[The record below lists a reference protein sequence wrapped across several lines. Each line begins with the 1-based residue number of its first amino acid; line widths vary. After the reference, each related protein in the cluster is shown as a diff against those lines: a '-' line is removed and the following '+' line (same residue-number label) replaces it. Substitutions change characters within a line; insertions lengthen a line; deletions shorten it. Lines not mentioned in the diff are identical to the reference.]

1 MSKENELNESNIEQI
16 YLLYKEEFINYCE
29 NILIENQNEFLDKF
43 YEKMDLILKYDYGE
57 NIFEK
62 IPSLYLTKKQCE
74 NKFITDIYW
83 PMRELCLSTKK
94 NFEINN
100 TNNPPKY
107 LVNFRPHCL
116 YDQVPL
122 HTCGSKFIPVLD
134 KNIKDK
140 ILYVICSGCDKCYYS
155 NFIIMNCHYCQI
167 DFYSEIISNNNL
179 FLSTWKKYHC
189 NNDKLLIN
197 EQMHCILCN
206 NLLYIKNNKLFCK
219 ICEEYFAPEDIMWT
233 CKICKTEFKSDIKIY
248 NPYEYKEIEL
258 AKKEAF
264 LYKKIS
270 KPSYLP
276 CNCISNEKI
285 KNFIFSHEPIGKCKG
300 DMYYCLVNN
309 KEFLVCSLC
318 FKVYQLNKFYWKC
331 PVCYKNFIVNELI
344 FEEKNKE
351 KNKNNFYKK
360 INVEIIN
367 TQRHQNYK
375 KKNIHNSCSQKI
387 INTTKNEN
395 AKNNKIFKN
404 KNNSYVKKRVNSS
417 FIKTNTNND
426 LDVSFDKNHK
436 CNNNLTSLNKTK
448 LLSPNNNIKNNNSI
462 REINSLQN
470 KYNLSSTAYS
480 SFMNN
485 NLKEPQTDRNTAYS
499 FILPKIDKTSNQSR
513 YRINKYIN
521 KKILNY
527 PTTIINNPASTSNK
541 KIYLKSKYKTIEQY
555 INEFNYNEKAN
566 NKYIDTMRKSINAEK
581 TDKKKNGFIKIVK
594 NGFKKLKKN
603 KNKEN
608 SFCISNPKDNKS
620 FISQKTDKNQIY
632 IPKKHIHNHR
642 SSLPSLST
650 SPLFKSSH
658 KNIIKFHNSCEKRS
672 SKNNYLININN
683 DLLKSKLYLEISNTS
698 REKNNNN
705 NLSKDKDLKNISKK
719 KNKNINKNRKR
730 NHKNELQNL
739 TENNKGTLIS
749 TMEDKNKNINDNNIS
764 FSKYMKTN
772 YINKLDNKNIKEKKE
787 MNSNLKLNLEEINN
801 NIQNKHNGNRKGNK
815 YEFLTSYN
823 NHRKNYIQI
832 KQKNKKENNINKNK
846 NLIKKKLHTSQTK
859 NGTVQNSKYRNSKK
873 YGLVDIL
880 SNFKDNKNSMNHL
893 KKKSIDKNETN
904 PNLNNTNNN
913 INININN
920 NININKTLNEINLP
934 LHLDSNEKEKDN
946 NNSIEEKDEDE
957 LSIFNFEEYKII
969 TQLGQGSFGKIY
981 LVQNA
986 KNELFTM
993 KKLVYSEELDVKSVI
1008 KEYKMCY
1015 KLKHPNVVKILGIY
1029 SKKLD
1034 KTTFVVYVLMEVGM
1048 TDWEK
1053 EIKTHIEKNIFYTEK
1068 ELIDI
1073 IKQLIQVL
1081 SFLQK
1086 KNISHRDI
1094 KPQNIL
1100 VFKNNIYKIA
1110 DFGEAK
1116 QIENMTINLL
1126 SNSLRGTELY
1136 MSPLLFNGLRTG
1148 QVDIKHNV
1156 FKSDVYS
1163 FGLCILFAA
1172 SLQMVTLYDIRRIVD
1187 MKDVNKYLDK
1197 MLKDKYSKKF
1207 IDFVGMLLEIH
1218 EKNRPDFIQ
1227 LEKMVNDLDN
1237 NE

>member
-1 MSKENELNESNIEQI
+1 MSKQNDLNESNINQI

-29 NILIENQNEFLDKF
+29 NILIENQNEFLDRF
-43 YEKMDLILKYDYGE
+43 YEKMDLIIKCDYGE
-57 NIFEK
+57 NIFDK

-74 NKFITDIYW
+74 NQFITDIYW
-83 PMRELCLSTKK
+83 PMRELCLTAKK
-94 NFEINN
+94 NFDSNN
-100 TNNPPKY
+100 NLSLSKY

-116 YDQVPL
+116 YDEVPL
-122 HTCGSKFIPVLD
+122 HTCGSKFIPVFD
-134 KNIKDK
+134 IDNKDK

-167 DFYSEIISNNNL
+167 DFYSEVINNKNNL

-189 NNDKLLIN
+189 NNDTLLIN

-219 ICEEYFAPEDIMWT
+219 ICKEYFDPDDIMWT
-233 CKICKTEFKSDIKIY
+233 CKVCQTEFKSDIKIY
-248 NPYEYKEIEL
+248 NLYEFKEIEL
-258 AKKEAF
+258 AKKNAF

-285 KNFIFSHEPIGKCKG
+285 KNINFPHEPDGKCRG
-300 DMYYCLVNN
+300 DLFYSLVNN

-318 FKVYQLNKFYWKC
+318 NKVSELNKFCWKC
-331 PVCYKNFIVNELI
+331 PVCFKNFIINELI

-351 KNKNNFYKK
+351 KNKNNFYTK
-360 INVEIIN
+360 ISVDVIN
-367 TQRHQNYK
+367 ARKQQNYN

-387 INTTKNEN
+387 INSNKNDSG
-395 AKNNKIFKN
+395 KNNKICKN

-417 FIKTNTNND
+417 FIKSNND
-426 LDVSFDKNHK
+426 FNVSFDKNNK
-436 CNNNLTSLNKTK
+436 CNSNINPLNKTK
-448 LLSPNNNIKNNNSI
+448 LLFSNNNIKNNNSI
-462 REINSLQN
+462 RELNSFQN

-480 SFMNN
+480 SFLNN

-499 FILPKIDKTSNQSR
+499 FILPKIDKASNQNR
-513 YRINKYIN
+513 NTINKYIN

-527 PTTIINNPASTSNK
+527 PSNVINPGSATNR

-555 INEFNYNEKAN
+555 INDFNYTEKI
-566 NKYIDTMRKSINAEK
+566 NKNYMENTNKSINAENNNH
-581 TDKKKNGFIKIVK
+581 KKKSGFIKTIK
-594 NGFKKLKKN
+594 SGFKKIKKN
-603 KNKEN
+603 KNKES
-608 SFCISNPKDNKS
+608 SFCITNMKDNKS
-620 FISQKTDKNQIY
+620 FISQKTDQNQIY
-632 IPKKHIHNHR
+632 VPKKHIHNHR
-642 SSLPSLST
+642 SSVPSLST
-650 SPLFKSSH
+650 SPLFKSSQ
-658 KNIIKFHNSCEKRS
+658 KNIIKYHNSCEKRS
-672 SKNNYLININN
+672 VKNNYLFNNNN
-683 DLLKSKLYLEISNTS
+683 DLLKSKLYLNICNTS
-698 REKNNNN
+698 RDKNRNNN
-705 NLSKDKDLKNISKK
+705 NLNSNDKCIKDISKK
-719 KNKNINKNRKR
+719 KNKNRKR
-730 NHKNELQNL
+730 NNKNDLQNL
-739 TENNKGTLIS
+739 TENNKVMTLS
-749 TMEDKNKNINDNNIS
+749 TMEEKNKKNESNIIS
-764 FSKYMKTN
+764 FSKYIKTN
-772 YINKLDNKNIKEKKE
+772 YINKINNKNKNKKE
-787 MNSNLKLNLEEINN
+787 INSNLKLNLEDINN
-801 NIQNKHNGNRKGNK
+801 NNEHIVNKHNGNKKGNK
-815 YEFLTSYN
+815 FEFLTSYN
-823 NHRKNYIQI
+823 NHRNIDNAI
-832 KQKNKKENNINKNK
+832 KNKTKRENNNNNKNK
-846 NLIKKKLHTSQTK
+846 NVINKKFQTSNTK
-859 NGTVQNSKYRNSKK
+859 NSLNQNSKFRNSKRN
-873 YGLVDIL
+873 GLIDII
-880 SNFKDNKNSMNHL
+880 SNFKENRNSMNQA
-893 KKKSIDKNETN
+893 KKKSKDKNETN
-904 PNLNNTNNN
+904 PNINN
-913 INININN
+913 I
-920 NININKTLNEINLP
+920 INKSLKDIKPP
-934 LHLDSNEKEKDN
+934 LQKESTPKEKETKNIPQEN
-946 NNSIEEKDEDE
+946 NEKDEDE

-981 LVQNA
+981 LVQNS

-1053 EIKTHIEKNIFYTEK
+1053 EIKTHIEKNMFYTEK
-1068 ELIDI
+1068 ELIHI
-1073 IKQLIQVL
+1073 MKQLIQVL

-1086 KNISHRDI
+1086 SNISHRDI

-1172 SLQMVTLYDIRRIVD
+1172 SLQMITLYDIRRIVD
-1187 MKDVNKYLDK
+1187 MQDIKKYLDK
-1197 MLKDKYSKKF
+1197 MLGDKYSKKF
-1207 IDFVGMLLEIH
+1207 IEFVAVLLEIH

-1227 LEKMVNDLDN
+1227 LEHMIKDLDV